1 MKLSITAI
9 LIVLTAFTLAQ
20 DAAVVPQEVTYD
32 AFPIPDAPA
41 LKVPEIGRAIPYDRK
56 KARSVRLSPLKM
68 MNGKVKAQGPPVI
81 KLASLQSVRMFTP
94 FERRM
99 LNDWESPHGEAM
111 NTLLKDI
118 KAAKEAGD
126 MPTYERLTERYAAWA
141 GKYLSRGAKPANK
154 QNP

>member
-1 MKLSITAI
+1 MKFSITAI
-9 LIVLTAFTLAQ
+9 VIVLTAFLHAQ
-20 DAAVVPQEVTYD
+20 EAVVVPQEVTYD
-32 AFPIPDAPA
+32 AFPIPDVPA
-41 LKVPEIGRAIPYDRK
+41 LKVPAIGRAIPYDRK
-56 KARSVRLSPLKM
+56 KARPVRVSALKS
-68 MNGKVKAQGPPVI
+68 MNGGVKVQGPPVI
-81 KLASLQSVRMFTP
+81 KLASVQPVRMFTP

-99 LNDWESPHGEAM
+99 LNDWESPYGEAL

-126 MPTYERLTERYAAWA
+126 VTTYERLTERYAAWA